1 MKENLK
7 NLGLNFAADA
17 VFGMLASLFVRLILK
32 MLPTLLQAILP
43 PLLYNA
49 EQWNNIVNALGFWQV
64 FAVLFGIRFI
74 IAYITGNYR
83 FNPLLNNKLLK

>member
-32 MLPTLLQAILP
+32 ILPTLLQAILP

-64 FAVLFGIRFI
+64 FAILFGIRFI